1 MKALS
6 IVALIFAA
14 ISIFIPVI
22 GLYIAIL
29 CSLLALISFYSQPTL
44 SGITIGINILST
56 IFLSP
61 SLALQAGMAEG
72 NTSGGGSQ
80 ILGFYIGIHVI
91 CLVVGFL
98 LIILRKIFSKK
109 KVITE

>member
-29 CSLLALISFYSQPTL
+29 CSLLALISFSSQPTL

-72 NTSGGGSQ
+72 NATGGGST
-80 ILGFYIGIHVI
+80 ILGIYIGIHVV
-91 CLVVGFL
+91 CLIAGFL
-98 LIILRKIFSKK
+98 LIILRKIFSKRK
-109 KVITE
+109 AVTQ